1 MSIVNCMNHV
11 SLIHLVSLERSGT
24 VGGRQPLLC
33 ATIIQIAIN
42 WKVTLFQSIEFLFE
56 HLVVSIDES

>member
-1 MSIVNCMNHV
+1 M
-11 SLIHLVSLERSGT
+11 SLIHLVSFEGL
-24 VGGRQPLLC
+24 VQLVDDNHFYVRQSFRV
-33 ATIIQIAIN
+33 AIN

>member
-1 MSIVNCMNHV
+1 M

-24 VGGRQPLLC
+24 VGGRQPLYVRQSFRV
-33 ATIIQIAIN
+33 ASN
-42 WKVTLFQSIEFLFE
+42 WKVTLFLSIEFLFE